1 MNKVVARYAD
11 GRLLKGITA
20 DFFQTK
26 DLFHVRPVTSP
37 DGTKPVEVHTK
48 ELKALF
54 FVKDYEGLPQR
65 AKQNEFDPS
74 HPVPGRRIKVMF
86 ADGESLVGTTTGFQP
101 GRPGFFLVPAD
112 TASNTERCFVVAA
125 ATREISFI

>member
-1 MNKVVARYAD
+1 MHRPLTLRKYSVVGVFR
-11 GRLLKGITA
+11 GRLPTLPREPH
-20 DFFQTK
+20 Q
-26 DLFHVRPVTSP
+26 PQ
-37 DGTKPVEVHTK
+37 KPVEVHTK

-54 FVKDYEGLPQR
+54 FVKDYDGLPQR

-112 TASNTERCFVVAA
+112 TSSNTERCFVVAA